1 MKEVN
6 LTEFREMLKQYYELA
21 ASGREVV
28 RITNR
33 KSPYDDAVLISVRQY
48 DEYQDF
54 ERMIKYCDFIIK
66 NFDNGS
72 QPKEIED
79 EK

>member
-6 LTEFREMLKQYYELA
+6 LTEFREQLRQYYELA
-21 ASGREVV
+21 ASNREAV

-33 KSPYDDAVLISVRQY
+33 KSPYDGAILISYQQY
-48 DEYQDF
+48 KDYKFQ
-54 ERMIKYCDFIIK
+54 ERLIKYCDFIMK
-66 NFDNGS
+66 NFDSGIDF
-72 QPKEIED
+72 KEIQD